1 MNIYLSMLIIKQQI
15 DNCEMESFNPE
26 SKHIDLMYH
35 SIRELVRNNYI
46 DL

>member
-1 MNIYLSMLIIKQQI
+1 MLIIKQQF
-15 DNCEMESFNPE
+15 DNYEKEAINPK
-26 SKHIDLMYH
+26 SKHIDLMFH